1 MKKKKKTGS
10 KSWKYAGIFTL
21 TFKSVDKIL
30 WCYQSIETS
39 WADLW
44 HGAIYF
50 LGFYKKK
57 KKDLRIFV
65 NFYIGYSKE

>member
-1 MKKKKKTGS
+1 MEVRRNFHS
-10 KSWKYAGIFTL
+10 N
-21 TFKSVDKIL
+21 FKSVDKIL

-57 KKDLRIFV
+57 KRFK
-65 NFYIGYSKE
+65 NFREFLHWVL